1 MVDKLLLSRSGNY
14 SMRVQVP
21 LPLYSLNFNIFGLN
35 LSEFYVYALR
45 PRLGCAVRRYNI
57 NYILNGK
64 LSVGLVKLLCFRMT
78 YFY

>member
-35 LSEFYVYALR
+35 LSKPFQTLPIR
-45 PRLGCAVRRYNI
+45 
-57 NYILNGK
+57 GK
-64 LSVGLVKLLCFRMT
+64 L
-78 YFY
+78 

>member
-35 LSEFYVYALR
+35 LSALGNKAPVNTLAFQAR
-45 PRLGCAVRRYNI
+45 G
-57 NYILNGK
+57 
-64 LSVGLVKLLCFRMT
+64 
-78 YFY
+78 